1 MEKLELDE
9 ELRIKSFSENKKE
22 KMFFN
27 TVDDEWLKNNSELL
41 EQISMCP
48 CRMHETHPILLQ
60 EPARIKSA
68 YVDDLTLQ
76 PLRLSTLMKNVCA
89 FLPEGSDEDP
99 LWFLEDWYCSTPE
112 YTDDEEDEEDK
123 EKKEEEFERMLASVE
138 YTIKGELTDSD
149 IHELK
154 IMQELENMMIR
165 NEAEKEKD
173 DDDEKNDCVIQRHK

>member
-22 KMFFN
+22 MFFN
-27 TVDDEWLKNNSELL
+27 KVDDEWLKKNSDLL

-48 CRMHETHPILLQ
+48 CKMHEDHSILLQ

-68 YVDDLTLQ
+68 YVDDLTFQ

-112 YTDDEEDEEDK
+112 YTDDEDEEDK
-123 EKKEEEFERMLASVE
+123 EEKEEEFERMLASVE
-138 YTIKGELTDSD
+138 YTVKGELTDSD
-149 IHELK
+149 IQELK
-154 IMQELENMMIR
+154 IMQELEDMIR
-165 NEAEKEKD
+165 NEKD
-173 DDDEKNDCVIQRHK
+173 EEEKNDCVIQRHK

>member
-68 YVDDLTLQ
+68 YVDDLTFQ

-112 YTDDEEDEEDK
+112 YTDDEDEE
-123 EKKEEEFERMLASVE
+123 EKEEEFERMLASVE
-138 YTIKGELTDSD
+138 YTVKGELTDSD
-149 IHELK
+149 IQELK
-154 IMQELENMMIR
+154 IMQELEDIMIS
-165 NEAEKEKD
+165 NEGDKREKEQEQN
-173 DDDEKNDCVIQRHK
+173 EKNDCVI